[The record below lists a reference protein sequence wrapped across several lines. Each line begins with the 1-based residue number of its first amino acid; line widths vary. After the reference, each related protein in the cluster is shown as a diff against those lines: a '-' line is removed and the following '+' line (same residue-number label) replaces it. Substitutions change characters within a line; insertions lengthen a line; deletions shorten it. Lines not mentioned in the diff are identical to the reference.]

1 MTSRITL
8 KNSVKIVDNEYVIK
22 PKKQSL
28 ENIFT
33 YLDSRSF
40 NYFPPILK
48 EEDNYIY
55 YGYIK
60 DIDTPLEQKLID
72 IIILA
77 SILHD
82 KTTIYKEVDL
92 DYYKYI
98 YESINNK
105 IVDTYNY
112 YQNLISNIEKE
123 VYMSP
128 SNYLIAKNISII
140 FSALTYTKESVDKW
154 YKLVKDKEKV
164 RLSVIHNNL
173 SIDHYLKNKKPYLIS
188 WDNTKIDM
196 PIYDMINL
204 YQKHAI
210 DFDFK
215 DIFRLYLEKYP
226 YTKEEMTLFLT
237 LIAIPSKIELVN
249 NEYTN
254 VININKKIAY
264 LSKTHEFLKEYRIKE
279 KTNKS

>member
-8 KNSVKIVDNEYVIK
+8 KNSVKIIDNEYVIK

-82 KTTIYKEVDL
+82 KTTIYKEVDI

-140 FSALTYTKESVDKW
+140 FSALAYTKESIDKW

>member
-82 KTTIYKEVDL
+82 KTTIYKEVDI

-140 FSALTYTKESVDKW
+140 FSALAYTKESIDKW

>member
-22 PKKQSL
+22 SKKQSL

-82 KTTIYKEVDL
+82 KTTIYKEVDI

-215 DIFRLYLEKYP
+215 DIFKLYLEKYP